1 MTLGEVRGAV
11 LGILGCITVG
21 CSAMAGK
28 DPFQPS
34 ADVERAWTPL
44 ERATVSSG
52 RVGWSSASP
61 PLRKYLLISDGEFL
75 CAIRF
80 VNYVR
85 GQDASEGSI
94 FSSGEETLTSAY
106 EWARLERDGNRV
118 RVTKEGKD
126 VVKRTP
132 LKGIG
137 RFVIAGG
144 PGNVQCGERT
154 FGWEYP
160 AAVNFSQA
168 PNSAMALA
176 PTRWEAIQDI
186 RLDDAKLKWYSF
198 EPKRE
203 QVRISIEQL

>member
-1 MTLGEVRGAV
+1 MLLASVAGTAAYGEDKKRDLLKGSFSLGFSYPLVVSRLDGEVGLGGGSVGA
-11 LGILGCITVG
+11 G
-21 CSAMAGK
+21 
-28 DPFQPS
+28 
-34 ADVERAWTPL
+34 ADVERAWTAL
-44 ERATVSSG
+44 ERSTISSG

-61 PLRKYLLISDGEFL
+61 TLRKYLLISDGGFL

-94 FSSGEETLTSAY
+94 FSSGQETLTSAY
-106 EWARLERDGNRV
+106 EWARLEKDGNGV

-132 LKGIG
+132 L
-137 RFVIAGG
+137 
-144 PGNVQCGERT
+144 
-154 FGWEYP
+154 
-160 AAVNFSQA
+160 FSQV
-168 PNSAMALA
+168 PNSAMKLA
-176 PTRWEAIQDI
+176 PTRWEDLRDI

-203 QVRISIEQL
+203 QVRIPIDQL